1 MTLLPQTLNGTVT
14 AVSNDGGFATYTIM
28 LAPYN
33 LLSDLAVQA
42 AQLSLLQNPASVVV
56 YVDSSVQML
65 NTKPL
70 APGSTLRFYGLV
82 FDDNGTL
89 KMDCA
94 QIADGV
100 TQ

>member
-1 MTLLPQTLNGTVT
+1 MQAGQT
-14 AVSNDGGFATYTIM
+14 
-28 LAPYN
+28 
-33 LLSDLAVQA
+33 
-42 AQLSLLQNPASVVV
+42 SLLQNPNTVVV

-65 NTKPL
+65 NSTSL
-70 APGSTLRFYGLV
+70 AVGSTLRFYGLV
-82 FDDNGTL
+82 FNDNGTL

>member
-1 MTLLPQTLNGTVT
+1 
-14 AVSNDGGFATYTIM
+14 
-28 LAPYN
+28 
-33 LLSDLAVQA
+33 
-42 AQLSLLQNPASVVV
+42 VVV

-65 NTKPL
+65 NSTWL
-70 APGSTLRFYGLV
+70 AVGNTLRFYGLV
-82 FDDNGTL
+82 FNDNGTL

>member
-1 MTLLPQTLNGTVT
+1 VTLRPQTLDGTLT
-14 AVSNDGGFATYTIM
+14 AVSNDGSFATYTIT
-28 LAPYN
+28 LAPYQ
-33 LLSDLAVQA
+33 LFTDLAVQA
-42 AQLSLLQNPASVVV
+42 GQTSLLQNPNTAAG

-65 NTKPL
+65 NLTPL
-70 APGSTLRFYGLV
+70 AVGNTLRFYGLV
-82 FDDNGTL
+82 FNDNGTL